1 LVTPITDVKALP
13 FLKIGP
19 PVELP
24 GALRGFVSGALLDTG
39 QREGQRQLYDLLVS
53 NVGGNAER
61 MRTEGQGYNVFK
73 SVMEAGLTVRNPQID
88 MSADLLEIVFP
99 RPSWPML
106 MKDAS
111 KLIYDTEQEVVI
123 WFRALGSNLYR
134 PSSVSALMCGA
145 EYCFVR
151 DTLCKRITYAD
162 IGSKELGEMRS
173 VRGDMLVY
181 YVNKVEVS
189 ESLFDEIGEAIA
201 DAI

>member
-1 LVTPITDVKALP
+1 MVTPISNVKALP

-39 QREGQRQLYDLLVS
+39 QREGQRQLYDILVS
-53 NVGGNAER
+53 NVGGNAEK

-99 RPSWPML
+99 RPNWPML
-106 MKDAS
+106 MRDAG
-111 KLIYDTEQEVVI
+111 KLIYNTEQEVVI
-123 WFRALGSNLYR
+123 WFNAALGGDLT
-134 PSSVSALMCGA
+134 PWA

-151 DTLCKRITYAD
+151 DTICKRITFSD
-162 IGSKELGEMRS
+162 IGSKEPGEMRS

-189 ESLFDEIGEAIA
+189 ESTFDEIGEAIA
-201 DAI
+201 DSI

>member
-1 LVTPITDVKALP
+1 VTPISNVKALP

-39 QREGQRQLYDLLVS
+39 QREGQRQLYDILVS
-53 NVGGNAER
+53 NVGGNAEK

-99 RPSWPML
+99 RPNWPML
-106 MKDAS
+106 MRDAG
-111 KLIYDTEQEVVI
+111 KLIYNTEQEVVI
-123 WFRALGSNLYR
+123 WFNAALGGDLT
-134 PSSVSALMCGA
+134 PWA

-151 DTLCKRITYAD
+151 DTICKRITFSD
-162 IGSKELGEMRS
+162 IGSKEPGEMRS

-189 ESLFDEIGEAIA
+189 ESTFDEIGEAIA
-201 DAI
+201 DSI

>member
-1 LVTPITDVKALP
+1 MTPISNVKALP

-39 QREGQRQLYDLLVS
+39 QREGQRQLYDILVS
-53 NVGGNAER
+53 NVGGNAEK

-99 RPSWPML
+99 RPNWPML
-106 MKDAS
+106 MRDAG
-111 KLIYDTEQEVVI
+111 KLIYNTEQEVVI
-123 WFRALGSNLYR
+123 WFNAALGGDLT
-134 PSSVSALMCGA
+134 PWA

-151 DTLCKRITYAD
+151 DTICKRITFSD
-162 IGSKELGEMRS
+162 IGSKEPGEMRS

-189 ESLFDEIGEAIA
+189 ESTFDEIGEAIA
-201 DAI
+201 DSI